1 MSASLHGEWRMLLQ
15 RNKSC
20 LVIVD
25 VQEKL
30 MPKIHQSSEIE
41 MRCSWLMRLAG
52 ELKIPLMVSEQ
63 YPKGLGETLPSLR
76 QLMPGKTDIEKV
88 HFSCYRDPSF
98 IKHWRTVNR
107 KQVVLAGIETHV
119 CVLQTA
125 LDMNAAG
132 IDVFVVTDAVSSRN
146 TIDHD
151 CALKRLNQA
160 GVHLVTS
167 EMVLFEWLE
176 QAGNATFKAISQAF
190 LK

>member
-1 MSASLHGEWRMLLQ
+1 MLLHRHQ
-15 RNKSC
+15 SC

-30 MPKIHQSSEIE
+30 MPKIHESTIIE
-41 MRCSWLMRLAG
+41 ARCAWLMRLAG

-63 YPKGLGETLPSLR
+63 YPKGLGETLPSLKR
-76 QLMPGKTDIEKV
+76 WMPGKTDIEKV

-107 KQVVLAGIETHV
+107 SQVVLAGIETHV

-132 IDVFVVTDAVSSRN
+132 IDVFVVTDAVGSRN
-146 TIDHD
+146 LSDHS
-151 CALKRLNQA
+151 CALQRMNQA
-160 GVHLVTS
+160 GIHLVTS

-176 QAGNATFKAISQAF
+176 QAGTSIFKTVSQTF